1 MSDQHSRPRPQ
12 YGEYATP
19 DEQRAA
25 IKAPEANPHYAPP
38 PAEHP
43 QAASEQQADVGQQHP
58 PYPGRTRFPSHP
70 AQGGPAQGG
79 PAQGVP
85 GASPF
90 LRHPFDRVVTI
101 ALLVLGL
108 YNVITG
114 FAGRS
119 QIAGQI
125 DEAYRS
131 LGLTG
136 DYTATSLTSTVAD
149 VIAFTFLVL
158 WVVAAVL
165 ATWMII
171 RGHIAFWI
179 PLVAG
184 ILASVLS
191 GVGYLILFL
200 HDPTFVQYMNHLG

>member
-25 IKAPEANPHYAPP
+25 IKTPEANPHYAP

-43 QAASEQQADVGQQHP
+43 QAASEQQTDVGQQHP
-58 PYPGRTRFPSHP
+58 PYPGRTQFPSH
-70 AQGGPAQGG
+70 PAQGG

-158 WVVAAVL
+158 WVVAAAL